1 MTQET
6 STEIITHEKYKE
18 AFKGKEA
25 EALKQALDIRKF
37 EIELYWKRAT
47 YFWTFIGATMA
58 GFLAIQASSA
68 ENKQDLAVILACL
81 GIVFSFAW
89 VCVNR
94 GSKFWQEN
102 WEKHV
107 DVLED
112 EVTGPLYKTVMS
124 RNSINSIGEKAIH
137 LITGP
142 SYISV
147 SKINQ
152 IISIYV
158 SILWIILLF
167 YSLPEFRFKNSI
179 NWFYV
184 ALTALSILICLSFV
198 WLGRSYGGGYFH
210 EAKIRKSRVKSA

>member
-1 MTQET
+1 MTEET
-6 STEIITHEKYKE
+6 TTKEITPEEYKT
-18 AFKGKEA
+18 AFKGKEP

-37 EIELYWKRAT
+37 EIELYWKRAA

-68 ENKQDLAVILACL
+68 QNKQDLAVILACL

-112 EVTGPLYKTVMS
+112 EVTGPLYK
-124 RNSINSIGEKAIH
+124 IPE
-137 LITGP
+137 
-142 SYISV
+142 SV
-147 SKINQ
+147 
-152 IISIYV
+152 
-158 SILWIILLF
+158 
-167 YSLPEFRFKNSI
+167 
-179 NWFYV
+179 
-184 ALTALSILICLSFV
+184 T
-198 WLGRSYGGGYFH
+198 
-210 EAKIRKSRVKSA
+210 